1 MGHADFIHILIL
13 SWAIMICYLG
23 NYKYIF
29 VVFFFVFYDLI
40 QFFFIIINMN
50 VRVSLRAPR
59 LISWALELT
68 TI

>member
-29 VVFFFVFYDLI
+29 VVFFL
-40 QFFFIIINMN
+40 FFM
-50 VRVSLRAPR
+50 
-59 LISWALELT
+59 T
-68 TI
+68 